1 MTTTYPN
8 RATPAN
14 RGVGFTPTAPVTAVA
29 PPYLMAAGVSLGAL
43 ILYILT
49 LAPTTQFW
57 DTSEYIAAA
66 YTLGIP
72 HPPGNPLFVLMAHV
86 WGLIPFVSGYAE
98 RINLFAAVTSAVS
111 AGCWFLVGERWLRSF
126 VPALWPRRLTA
137 LAGAIVS
144 ATAFTVWNQ
153 SVVNEKVYTLSLLS
167 IALILWLIVRWD
179 DQPAGEAHDHH
190 LLLIIY
196 LLALTATNH
205 MMGVLVGPVVII
217 FLYPPLKK
225 QRPVSDAERTIEWSQ
240 FFVVTS
246 VWALLMSLGLEHSE
260 IVVVAG
266 VLFVG
271 ALVYAVIAGNA
282 TFALAALAVA
292 VVGLSV
298 YTFLPIRAA
307 FHPAINEGE
316 PTNWQALWAVLTRQQ
331 YGKPSIFDNPT
342 QAPGLA
348 NSGHTI
354 TLYKDQLVNYLQY
367 FRWQFGHDWSERVQ
381 TVLAGLFA
389 MVGGVGALRHWR
401 ADKRTALAMTLLV
414 VTFTLALVFYLNFKY
429 GYSLHPEAATAQHEV
444 RERDYFFIC
453 SFAIWGI
460 WVGMGLAACIEWIGE
475 WFRERQ
481 PNEMRRW
488 LYGTPLLAVALIPL
502 FGNRLTASRK
512 GETLA
517 RDFAYDLLQ
526 SVEPYGV
533 LVTAGDND
541 TFPLWYAQEVEGIR
555 RDVTIV
561 NLSLANT
568 DWYVRQLQRRPVEA
582 FDSTRAP
589 AIYRGRQWPMP
600 AGRLMSFTDEQLAA
614 LEQYYI
620 LDQKRVARLGSL
632 DVTLDP
638 QMLGRPYLERADVIV
653 LQVIKDQL
661 GKRPIYFSRTV
672 GLYGDQFGFTS
683 RLEGHGFAR
692 VLREH
697 ELQQSDSIKGIQSLG
712 FVNVPR
718 TTRLLFD
725 VYHADAAAR
734 PRPRG
739 WVDKPSEGI
748 LSLYGLTYYTMAQ
761 ELQASQPLLSARAQQ
776 IAQSV
781 FRNTQTTLQPLP
793 ELPAAPRVGPRNR

>member
-1 MTTTYPN
+1 MTTTYPS
-8 RATPAN
+8 RTSPAS
-14 RGVGFTPTAPVTAVA
+14 RSVDYAPTAPSTAVN
-29 PPYLMAAGVSLGAL
+29 PPYLMAACVSLGAL
-43 ILYILT
+43 ILYVLT

-72 HPPGNPLFVLMAHV
+72 HPPGNPLFTLVAHV
-86 WGLIPFVSGYAE
+86 WGLIPWAAGYAE

-111 AGCWFLVGERWLRSF
+111 AGCWFLVGERWLRSI
-126 VPALWPRRLTA
+126 VPAMWPRRLAA

-144 ATAFTVWNQ
+144 ATSFTVWNQ

-205 MMGVLVGPVVII
+205 MMGVLVGPVVLVLL
-217 FLYPPLKK
+217 FPPLKN
-225 QRPVSDAERTIEWSQ
+225 QRPVSDAERAIEWSQ
-240 FFVVTS
+240 FLVVTS
-246 VWALLMSLGLEHSE
+246 VWFLLLSLGLESATWVMVAGA
-260 IVVVAG
+260 IVVAS
-266 VLFVG
+266 
-271 ALVYAVIAGNA
+271 LVYATLVAGNVS
-282 TFALAALAVA
+282 FALTALLVA

-298 YTFLPIRAA
+298 YVYLPIRAG
-307 FHPAINEGE
+307 FHPPINEGE

-342 QAPGLA
+342 QAPGLG
-348 NSGHTI
+348 NTGHTLA
-354 TLYKDQLVNYLQY
+354 LYKDQLGNYVQY
-367 FRWQFGHDWSERVQ
+367 FSWQFAHDWSELTQRLLG
-381 TVLAGLFA
+381 VLFFV
-389 MVGGVGALRHWR
+389 VGGVGALRHWK
-401 ADKRTALAMTLLV
+401 ADKRSALAMTILV
-414 VTFTLALVFYLNFKY
+414 FTFTFALVFYLNFKY
-429 GYSLHPEAATAQHEV
+429 GFSLHGDQASTAHEV

-453 SFAIWGI
+453 SFALWGI
-460 WVGMGLAACIEWIGE
+460 WVGIGLAAIMEWLSE
-475 WFRERQ
+475 LVRSSQ
-481 PNEMRRW
+481 PNETRRW
-488 LYGTPLLAVALIPL
+488 IYGTPLLAIALIPL
-502 FGNRLTASRK
+502 AGNRLTASRK

-517 RDFAYDLLQ
+517 RDFAFDLLQ

-555 RDVTIV
+555 QDVTIV

-568 DWYVRQLQRRPVEA
+568 DWYLRQIQHRPIVP
-582 FDSTRAP
+582 FDSTKAP

-600 AGRLMSFTDEQLAA
+600 SGPLMSYSDQQLAA

-620 LDQKRVARLGSL
+620 IDQKRTARLGTIN
-632 DVTLDP
+632 VTIDP
-638 QMLGRPYLERADVIV
+638 QMLGRPYLERADVVV
-653 LQVIKDQL
+653 LEVIKDQI

-672 GLYGDQFGFTS
+672 GLYGDQFGFTGH
-683 RLEGHGFAR
+683 LEGQGFAR
-692 VLREH
+692 ALREQA
-697 ELQQSDSIKGIQSLG
+697 LVQSDSIKAVQSLG

-718 TTRLLFD
+718 TTKLLFD

-748 LSLYGLTYYTMAQ
+748 LSLYALTYYTMAQ
-761 ELQASQPLLSARAQQ
+761 TLQTTPGRGALAARAQQ
-776 IAQSV
+776 IAQSI
-781 FRNTQTTLQPLP
+781 FRNTETTLQPLP
-793 ELPAAPRVGPRNR
+793 ERPAAPAPIH

>member
-1 MTTTYPN
+1 MTTTVPD
-8 RATPAN
+8 RTTPAQ
-14 RGVGFTPTAPVTAVA
+14 RGVYPPPIVAVA
-29 PPYLMAAGVSLGAL
+29 VAERPPYLMAACVVVGAML
-43 ILYILT
+43 LYILT

-86 WGLIPFVSGYAE
+86 WGLIPWVAGYAQ
-98 RINLFAAVTSAVS
+98 RINLFAAATSAVS
-111 AGCWFLVGERWLRSF
+111 AGCWFLIGERWLRPI
-126 VPALWPRRLTA
+126 VPATWPRRLAA

-179 DQPAGEAHDHH
+179 DQPAGEAHDHY
-190 LLLIIY
+190 LLLIVY

-205 MMGVLVGPVVII
+205 MMGVLVGPVVMVLL
-217 FLYPPLKK
+217 FPPLKK
-225 QRPVSDAERTIEWSQ
+225 QRAPTDEGRRIEWSQ
-240 FFVVTS
+240 FLVFST
-246 VWALLMSLGLEHSE
+246 VWMLLLSLGLESMTP
-260 IVVVAG
+260 VVLAG

-271 ALVYAVIAGNA
+271 ALLVAAFYAGNW
-282 TFALAALAVA
+282 TFAIAALLVA
-292 VVGLSV
+292 AVGLSV
-298 YTFLPIRAA
+298 YTYLPIRAA
-307 FHPAINEGE
+307 FYPPINEGE

-331 YGKPSIFDNPT
+331 YGKPSIFDNPM
-342 QAPGLA
+342 QAPGGS
-348 NSGHTI
+348 NPGHTI
-354 TLYKDQLVNYLQY
+354 VLYWQQIQMYWQY
-367 FRWQFGHDWSERVQ
+367 FSWQFAHDWPERIQ
-381 TVLAGLFA
+381 RMLAVLFLF
-389 MVGGVGALRHWR
+389 VGGIGAWRHWR
-401 ADKRTALAMTLLV
+401 ADKRSALAMTLLV
-414 VTFTLALVFYLNFKY
+414 FTFTFALIFYLNFKWGFSQPY
-429 GYSLHPEAATAQHEV
+429 NQPGLQHEV
-444 RERDYFFIC
+444 RERDYFFMC
-453 SFAIWGI
+453 SFAMWGI
-460 WVGMGLAACIEWIGE
+460 WVGMGLAALMEWVADM
-475 WFRERQ
+475 FRERQ
-481 PNEMRRW
+481 PNPARRW
-488 LYGTPLLAVALIPL
+488 TYATPLLALALIPL
-502 FGNRLTASRK
+502 IGNRLTASRK

-555 RDVTIV
+555 RDVTVV

-568 DWYVRQLQRRPVEA
+568 DWYLRQLQRRPIEP
-582 FDSTRAP
+582 FDSTKAP

-600 AGRLMSFTDEQLAA
+600 TGRLMSFTDEQLAA

-620 LDQKRVARLGSL
+620 LDQKRTARLGAI

-638 QMLGRPYLERADVIV
+638 QMLGRPYIERADVVV

-672 GLYGDQFGFTS
+672 GLYGDQFGLTAH
-683 RLEGHGFAR
+683 LEGQGFGRA
-692 VLREH
+692 LRAQ
-697 ELQQSDSIKGIQSLG
+697 ELQASDSIKAIQSLG
-712 FVNVPR
+712 YVNIPR
-718 TTRLLFD
+718 TTRLLFE

-748 LSLYGLTYYTMAQ
+748 LSLYGLTYYAMAQ
-761 ELQASQPLLSARAQQ
+761 ELQPSQAALAARAQQ
-776 IAQSV
+776 IAQAI
-781 FRNTQTTLQPLP
+781 FRNTATVFQPLP
-793 ELPAAPRVGPRNR
+793 EQPR